1 VEACVHNDWTGVH
14 VLSVE
19 VSKPEVGKQVL
30 DFRFLRLT
38 QYLLMPKSRIKFLFL
53 GSLNLQSIFKSTYRV
68 RRQTAAQ
75 RVRYSKDVQLVSQA
89 SNTNC
94 TVQYSKVQY
103 SVRVLP
109 PLLIRQACRSAYTQS
124 TVCTD
129 LAGSQRWLGHLER
142 RWQPR
147 RASCT
152 KVSFTH

>member
-89 SNTNC
+89 SNTN
-94 TVQYSKVQY
+94 
-103 SVRVLP
+103 
-109 PLLIRQACRSAYTQS
+109 
-124 TVCTD
+124 
-129 LAGSQRWLGHLER
+129 
-142 RWQPR
+142 
-147 RASCT
+147 
-152 KVSFTH
+152 